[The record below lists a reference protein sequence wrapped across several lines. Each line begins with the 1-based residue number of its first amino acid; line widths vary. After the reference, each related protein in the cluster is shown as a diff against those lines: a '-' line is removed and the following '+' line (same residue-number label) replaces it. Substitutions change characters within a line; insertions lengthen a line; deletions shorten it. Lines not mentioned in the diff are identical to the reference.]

1 MPFPGLWSWAS
12 CPGHLLASVRIHS
25 CPPLSPVDASRL
37 SSYHLL
43 PKCVLCIVSNHT
55 SSGQQFCLGTAAQ
68 RHLQKRLKK
77 SRPPGHPLRAQGREQ
92 HKGLDTARAAGWS
105 YPCALNAR
113 TTQEN
118 RKHAPEQTH
127 ASAAALL
134 TTATRGSSPKPINGD
149 WIKHGPSVIHQTII

>member
-1 MPFPGLWSWAS
+1 MSVIEGLVMPFPGLWSLGQLPWPPAS
-12 CPGHLLASVRIHS
+12 LCEVHS

-43 PKCVLCIVSNHT
+43 PKCVLCIVSNHSPHIQWPAILPRDCGPKA
-55 SSGQQFCLGTAAQ
+55 SSEE
-68 RHLQKRLKK
+68 RHPK

-118 RKHAPEQTH
+118 RKHAPRTNAD
-127 ASAAALL
+127 ASTLG
-134 TTATRGSSPKPINGD
+134 TTPNSHKGQQPKA
-149 WIKHGPSVIHQTII
+149 HQW